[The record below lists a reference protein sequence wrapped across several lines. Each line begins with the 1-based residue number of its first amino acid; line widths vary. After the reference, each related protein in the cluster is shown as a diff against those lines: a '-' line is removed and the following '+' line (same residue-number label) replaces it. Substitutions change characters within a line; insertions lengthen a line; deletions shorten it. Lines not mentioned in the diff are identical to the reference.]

1 MIETIHISH
10 ILREAVARPYRNLV
24 TRPTGVAVR
33 GGIEATLD
41 NSDCTCAY
49 LDFSEID
56 LLDFSCA
63 DEIVAK
69 LLMTDRGPQF
79 LVLQGLREDQHE
91 AVEHVLTHHRLA
103 AAAVPPGASEPQLL
117 GWATPDSHAAFDCL
131 RQHGELTAA
140 DVAARLEWTEGQAH
154 QALCY
159 LALHRV
165 IRAVDGR
172 YAPLPSA

>member
-10 ILREAVARPYRNLV
+10 VLREAVARSYRNLV

-33 GGIEATLD
+33 GRIEAALD
-41 NSDCTCAY
+41 GSSCTCAY
-49 LDFSEID
+49 LDFSEIE

-63 DEIVAK
+63 DEVVAK
-69 LLMTDRGPQF
+69 LLMTERGSQF

-103 AAAVPPGASEPQLL
+103 AAAVLAGSNEPKLL

-131 RQHGELTAA
+131 GELGQLSAA
-140 DVAARLEWTEGQAH
+140 DVASRLGWTEARAH

-159 LALHRV
+159 LAFHRV
-165 IRAVDGR
+165 IRSDGGL
-172 YAPLPSA
+172 YSPLPSA